1 MPLLLLLA
9 LILEALLVAILDI
22 VLALVPPLV
31 HTMVSPILMSVEW
44 LPLSTQSMSLIVLR
58 LHRHLH
64 ECVAQLRC
72 VISSDSD
79 LTFLST
85 IISFFCLTRLF
96 WNLWLINMTRTNSL
110 FFIYTIWIWFCANEI
125 LTIFS
130 PVSHSDPNS
139 VRFLSFEGEINTCFC
154 WTHVLSERFEWKWRL
169 SSDANIS

>member
-22 VLALVPPLV
+22 VLAIVPPLV
-31 HTMVSPILMSVEW
+31 HTMLSPILMSVEW
-44 LPLSTQSMSLIVLR
+44 LPLSAQSMPLMVLR

-64 ECVAQLRC
+64 ECAEQLRC

-96 WNLWLINMTRTNSL
+96 WNL
-110 FFIYTIWIWFCANEI
+110 
-125 LTIFS
+125 
-130 PVSHSDPNS
+130 
-139 VRFLSFEGEINTCFC
+139 
-154 WTHVLSERFEWKWRL
+154 
-169 SSDANIS
+169 